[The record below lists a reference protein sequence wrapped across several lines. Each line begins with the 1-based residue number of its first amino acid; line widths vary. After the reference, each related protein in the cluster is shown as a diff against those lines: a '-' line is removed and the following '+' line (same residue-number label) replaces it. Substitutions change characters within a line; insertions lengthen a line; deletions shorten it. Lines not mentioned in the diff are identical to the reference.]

1 MDEQSAKKD
10 QFLKAASETLHMFL
24 DQIEALQ
31 NENKNL
37 KVELQSIKSASEEK
51 VTLQKV
57 AASKEKIDQF
67 VDLLINHSILPEQE
81 REKCATVLSQS
92 SDNIIDVAASA
103 IKASEAP
110 VESGYGIKAASDEA
124 SDDNESEMIWK
135 QTLSSYEVNYNK

>member
-1 MDEQSAKKD
+1 M
-10 QFLKAASETLHMFL
+10 
-24 DQIEALQ
+24 
-31 NENKNL
+31 
-37 KVELQSIKSASEEK
+37 
-51 VTLQKV
+51 QKV